1 MDAPRSRVLRHESEL
16 GRWELALRA
25 PAPALRSYLTR
36 PYTGFVEERPG
47 SLSRREVPIP
57 TTVLIVNF
65 GLPFRVSG
73 EEYRSSFLAGLAD
86 SYAITEY
93 VGKSHGIQIDLT
105 PPGAHVILGMP
116 MSELANRVVHLE
128 DVLGADAER
137 LTARLY
143 ELPTWDQRFD
153 LLDDVLS
160 ARLESARPPS
170 PDVAW
175 AWRRLLESS
184 GGVEIRAL
192 TDTLGCSRRHLVSR
206 FHEQVG
212 LPPKTVAR
220 ILRFNRVI
228 RMLLRDDG
236 SRFAEIAH
244 RCGYYDQSHLNRDF
258 RELAGVTPSEFLSQR
273 LADDMAKAG
282 EPAAA
287 SS

>member
-1 MDAPRSRVLRHESEL
+1 MDAPRPRVLRHESEL

-25 PAPALRSYLTR
+25 PAPALRAYLTR
-36 PYTGFVEERPG
+36 PYMGFVEERPG

-57 TTVLIVNF
+57 TTVLIMNF

-73 EEYRSSFLAGLAD
+73 EEYRSSFLAGLGD

-105 PPGAHVILGMP
+105 PPGAHVILGLP

-137 LTARLY
+137 LTSRLY

-160 ARLESARPPS
+160 ARLASARPPS

-206 FHEQVG
+206 FNEQVG

-228 RMLLRDDG
+228 RLLLRDDG

-273 LADDMAKAG
+273 LADDMANAG
-282 EPAAA
+282 ELAIAP
-287 SS
+287 